1 MNFPWQHS
9 DNKDELLET
18 YRKALETYR
27 KALEAY
33 ANPDN
38 WSDISC
44 YGTLKLRRWK
54 GGGDGADLAVQA
66 LQQTEYSSA
75 KKLQKED

>member
-1 MNFPWQHS
+1 MKFPWQRS

-18 YRKALETYR
+18 YRKTLSAC
-27 KALEAY
+27 

-38 WSDISC
+38 WSQISC

-54 GGGDGADLAVQA
+54 GGGEGPDLARQT
-66 LQQTEYSSA
+66 LQQAEDIAGRKS
-75 KKLQKED
+75 QKEKQL